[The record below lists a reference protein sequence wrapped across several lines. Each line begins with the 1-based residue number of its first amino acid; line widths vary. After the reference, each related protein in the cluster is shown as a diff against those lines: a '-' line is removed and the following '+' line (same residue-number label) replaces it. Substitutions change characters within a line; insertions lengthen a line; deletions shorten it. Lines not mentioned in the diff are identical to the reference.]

1 VRAAAIAG
9 VMLAGLGYAAGAAAA
24 EEQQDSQFRIGV
36 SAGTLGISPEIGW
49 RSKHV
54 GVRANGGFFEYD
66 RNENIDDID
75 YDGTLKL
82 NSFGGLVDIYPFGG
96 SFRLSVGARSNSN
109 KVDLLATPTAPVEI
123 GDVTY
128 SPAQI
133 GNLSGHVEF
142 KKFSPTASI
151 GWGGKLRDGFTIGF
165 ELGVISQGSPKID
178 LVSSGGTLSNNA
190 TFLAELEQE
199 RLQAEDDAS
208 DFKFW
213 PIVQLHLMYR
223 F

>member
-9 VMLAGLGYAAGAAAA
+9 VMLASIGFAAGAAAA
-24 EEQQDSQFRIGV
+24 EEEQQSQVRIGV
-36 SAGTLGISPEIGW
+36 SGGTLGISPEIGW
-49 RSKHV
+49 RSKHI

-66 RNENIDDID
+66 RSENIDDID

-82 NSFGGLVDIYPFGG
+82 NSFGGLVDIFPFGG
-96 SFRLSVGARSNSN
+96 SFRLSLGARSNSN
-109 KVDLLATPTAPVEI
+109 KVDLLATPTTSVEI

-128 SPAQI
+128 TPAQI
-133 GNLSGHVEF
+133 GNLSGRVEF

-165 ELGVISQGSPKID
+165 ELGVVSQGSPKID
-178 LVSSGGTLSNNA
+178 LVSTGGTLSGNA

-213 PIVQLHLMYR
+213 PVVQLHLMYR

>member
-1 VRAAAIAG
+1 MRAAAIAG
-9 VMLAGLGYAAGAAAA
+9 VMLASIGFAAGAAAA
-24 EEQQDSQFRIGV
+24 EEQQESQFRIGV
-36 SAGTLGISPEIGW
+36 SGGTLGISPEIGW

-54 GVRANGGFFEYD
+54 GFRVNGGFFEYD
-66 RNENIDDID
+66 REEDIDDIE

-109 KVDLLATPTAPVEI
+109 KIDLLATPTTNVEI

-128 SPAQI
+128 TPAQI
-133 GNLSGHVEF
+133 GSLAGNVEF
-142 KKFSPTASI
+142 KKFSPMASI

-165 ELGVISQGSPKID
+165 ELGVMSQGSPKID
-178 LVSSGGTLSNNA
+178 LVSTGGTLSNNA

-199 RLQAEDDAS
+199 RLQAEEDAE
-208 DFKFW
+208 DFKLW